1 MEEKTKLK
9 KYLLPGRI
17 REKNGYL
24 HLVIEAKNPKT
35 GEIIRHSESTKLKV
49 VGKTKRETEDNETEA
64 RILLKEFRKKWTK
77 FHFSNSEEKND
88 TEDIIFSDY
97 LLNWVEQQDIG
108 SYTRRNYRFIAKKIV
123 EYFGKTFLLKD
134 IKAYHIQQL
143 YNHLLKDKKLKANTI
158 LRYHAVIRKCLQ
170 TAVKQRLVINN
181 EADLVDKPRK
191 KRYIAKTLTYDQMLE
206 IFKEVQGTYLVLPMF
221 LSMYHGL
228 RRSEALG
235 VLWENIDLEKG
246 TMIIGNTLLEDDE
259 RKLFNRKATK
269 NKSSYRMLPLIPEVI
284 EFLKDLKKK
293 QIENKRIFK
302 NSYNKKF
309 IENVCVKENGDIIR
323 PDYVSQK
330 FTEITRRLGYED
342 IHFHCL
348 RHSYATLLFE
358 TGLEMK
364 LISSLLGHSCY
375 NTTSEIY
382 LHLSNQ
388 VILDK
393 GREKM
398 KEVFRS
404 KNEKIIYTKLSQPA
418 SDIKK

>member
-191 KRYIAKTLTYDQMLE
+191 KRYIAKTLTRDQLLE
-206 IFKEVQGTYLVLPMF
+206 IFEEIQGTYLALPMF
-221 LSMYHGL
+221 LSMHQGL

-235 VLWENIDLEKG
+235 LLWSNVNLDDG
-246 TMIIGNTLLEDDE
+246 TMIINNTLLEDDT
-259 RKLFNRKATK
+259 RQLFNKRGTK
-269 NKSSYRMLPLIPEVI
+269 NKSSGRTLPLIPEVL
-284 EFLKDLKKK
+284 EALKKIKK
-293 QIENKRIFK
+293 QQEQNKRMFK
-302 NSYNKKF
+302 SSYNKKF
-309 IENVCVKENGDIIR
+309 FDNVCVKENGDIIR

-330 FTEITRRLGYED
+330 FKEITRRLGHND

-358 TGLEMK
+358 KGMDLK
-364 LISSLLGHSCY
+364 LISALLGHSCY
-375 NTTSEIY
+375 NTTSETY
-382 LHLSNQ
+382 LHLSDQ
-388 VILDK
+388 FLLEV
-393 GREKM
+393 GRKKM
-398 KEVFRS
+398 EEVFGS
-404 KNEKIIYTKLSQPA
+404 KNEKIIYANNTYRSPEDK
-418 SDIKK
+418 